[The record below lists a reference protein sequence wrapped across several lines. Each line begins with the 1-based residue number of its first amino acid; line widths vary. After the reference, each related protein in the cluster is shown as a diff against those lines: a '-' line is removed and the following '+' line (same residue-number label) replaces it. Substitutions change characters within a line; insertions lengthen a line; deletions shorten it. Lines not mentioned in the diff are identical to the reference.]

1 VKAGSANPTMTN
13 KTTIQMTILTN
24 LLFLIARLPKNQPR
38 RNEDREGRTEE
49 IFAFFVSS
57 WLIFR

>member
-1 VKAGSANPTMTN
+1 
-13 KTTIQMTILTN
+13 
-24 LLFLIARLPKNQPR
+24 LFLIARLPKNQPR
-38 RNEDREGRTEE
+38 RHEEREGRTEE